1 MDDYVRISVERYE
14 ELREKEKA
22 VESEMIKITGNYEYI
37 YSFFNTEIDEREP
50 NAIYL
55 GKDVTI
61 AGLVKDNI
69 AKANALNEARKQHKK
84 NKLELEAEIKSL
96 IAENVQLQKE
106 SEYYK
111 KHRFFRDK
119 KVVEKIIGEERWIK
133 L

>member
-1 MDDYVRISVERYE
+1 MEDYVKISVERYE

-22 VESEMIKITGNYEYI
+22 IESEMIKITGNYEYI
-37 YSFFNTEIDEREP
+37 YHGYFTETTILEP
-50 NAIYL
+50 NAVYI
-55 GKDVTI
+55 GKDDVI
-61 AGLVKDNI
+61 NGLVKDNI

-111 KHRFFRDK
+111 KHRFFRAK
-119 KVVEKIIGEERWIK
+119 KFVEKIIGEER
-133 L
+133 

>member
-1 MDDYVRISVERYE
+1 MEDYVKISVERYE
-14 ELREKEKA
+14 ELREKEDA
-22 VESEMIKITGNYEYI
+22 IESEMIKITGNYEYV

-84 NKLELEAEIKSL
+84 NKLELEDKIIKQSML
-96 IAENVQLQKE
+96 

-119 KVVEKIIGEERWIK
+119 KVVEKIIGEEI
-133 L
+133 